1 MLTVMIR
8 RNFHAVCKTSPLVV
22 ELPQLPLVT
31 ILILKKVATAMKTWI
46 SLRTVL
52 ESLQSETD
60 YGQLDVISQRL
71 LEWISVRNRKADP
84 LHVQEIVLKSE
95 IASPATIH
103 KSIALLEERGLITVN
118 IDPHDSRRRIV
129 LITAHAEKLLI
140 KLSKGV
146 ESWAKSVVQGLEGR
160 NGSSAK

>member
-1 MLTVMIR
+1 
-8 RNFHAVCKTSPLVV
+8 
-22 ELPQLPLVT
+22 
-31 ILILKKVATAMKTWI
+31 MKTWI

-52 ESLQSETD
+52 DSLQSETD
-60 YGQLDVISQRL
+60 YSRIDVISQRL
-71 LEWISVRNRKADP
+71 LEWIFLRNLRADP

-129 LITAHAEKLLI
+129 LITAHAEKLLH

-146 ESWAKSVVQGLEGR
+146 ESWAKSVARLEGR
-160 NGSSAK
+160 NGSSGR

>member
-1 MLTVMIR
+1 MIR
-8 RNFHAVCKTSPLVV
+8 RYFHTGCKTSPPVV
-22 ELPQLPLVT
+22 ELPQLALFK
-31 ILILKKVATAMKTWI
+31 IYILKVAVIAMKTWI
-46 SLRTVL
+46 SLRAVL

-129 LITAHAEKLLI
+129 LITAHAEKLLM
-140 KLSKGV
+140 KLSKGI

-160 NGSSAK
+160 NGTSSK

>member
-1 MLTVMIR
+1 
-8 RNFHAVCKTSPLVV
+8 
-22 ELPQLPLVT
+22 
-31 ILILKKVATAMKTWI
+31 MKTWI

-52 ESLQSETD
+52 DSLQSETD
-60 YGQLDVISQRL
+60 YSRIDVISQRL
-71 LEWISVRNRKADP
+71 LEWISLRNLSADP

-129 LITAHAEKLLI
+129 LITAHAEKLLH

-146 ESWAKSVVQGLEGR
+146 ESWAKSVARLEGR
-160 NGSSAK
+160 NGSSGR

>member
-1 MLTVMIR
+1 
-8 RNFHAVCKTSPLVV
+8 
-22 ELPQLPLVT
+22 
-31 ILILKKVATAMKTWI
+31 MKTWI

-52 ESLQSETD
+52 DSLQSETD
-60 YGQLDVISQRL
+60 YSRIDVISQRL
-71 LEWISVRNRKADP
+71 LEWISLRNLRADP

-118 IDPHDSRRRIV
+118 IDPHDSRRRVV
-129 LITAHAEKLLI
+129 LITAHAEKLLH

-146 ESWAKSVVQGLEGR
+146 ESWAKSVARLEGR
-160 NGSSAK
+160 NGSSGR

>member
-1 MLTVMIR
+1 
-8 RNFHAVCKTSPLVV
+8 
-22 ELPQLPLVT
+22 
-31 ILILKKVATAMKTWI
+31 MKTWI

-52 ESLQSETD
+52 DSLQSETD
-60 YGQLDVISQRL
+60 YSRIDVISQRL
-71 LEWISVRNRKADP
+71 LEWISLRNLRADP

-118 IDPHDSRRRIV
+118 IDPHESRRRIV
-129 LITAHAEKLLI
+129 LITAHAEKLLH

-146 ESWAKSVVQGLEGR
+146 ESWAKSVARLEGR
-160 NGSSAK
+160 NGSSGR

>member
-1 MLTVMIR
+1 
-8 RNFHAVCKTSPLVV
+8 
-22 ELPQLPLVT
+22 
-31 ILILKKVATAMKTWI
+31 MKTWI

-52 ESLQSETD
+52 DSLQSETD
-60 YGQLDVISQRL
+60 YSRIDVISQRL
-71 LEWISVRNRKADP
+71 LEWISLRNLSADP

-129 LITAHAEKLLI
+129 LITAHAEKLLH

-146 ESWAKSVVQGLEGR
+146 ESWAKSVARSG
-160 NGSSAK
+160 AP

>member
-1 MLTVMIR
+1 LNCYDPFGI
-8 RNFHAVCKTSPLVV
+8 SPGSV
-22 ELPQLPLVT
+22 QLKQLALIK
-31 ILILKKVATAMKTWI
+31 ILILKKAANAMKTWI
-46 SLRTVL
+46 SLQAVL
-52 ESLQSETD
+52 ESLQSGTD

-103 KSIALLEERGLITVN
+103 KSVALLEERGLITVN

-129 LITAHAEKLLI
+129 IITAHAEKLLI
-140 KLSKGV
+140 KLSKGI
-146 ESWAKSVVQGLEGR
+146 ESWAKLVVEGLEGR
-160 NGSSAK
+160 NGSSGK

>member
-1 MLTVMIR
+1 
-8 RNFHAVCKTSPLVV
+8 V
-22 ELPQLPLVT
+22 ELSQLALFK
-31 ILILKKVATAMKTWI
+31 IHILKKVATAMKTWI
-46 SLRTVL
+46 SLQAVL

-60 YGQLDVISQRL
+60 YGQLDAISQRL
-71 LEWISVRNRKADP
+71 LEWISLRNLRADP

-129 LITAHAEKLLI
+129 LITAHAERLLI

-146 ESWAKSVVQGLEGR
+146 ESWAKSVARLEGR
-160 NGSSAK
+160 NGSSGK

>member
-1 MLTVMIR
+1 
-8 RNFHAVCKTSPLVV
+8 
-22 ELPQLPLVT
+22 
-31 ILILKKVATAMKTWI
+31 MKTWI

-52 ESLQSETD
+52 DSLQSETD
-60 YGQLDVISQRL
+60 YSRIDVISQRL
-71 LEWISVRNRKADP
+71 LEWISLRNLSADP

-129 LITAHAEKLLI
+129 LITAHAEKLLH

-146 ESWAKSVVQGLEGR
+146 ESWAKSVARLEGR
-160 NGSSAK
+160 NGSSG

>member
-1 MLTVMIR
+1 MELR
-8 RNFHAVCKTSPLVV
+8 PLA
-22 ELPQLPLVT
+22 
-31 ILILKKVATAMKTWI
+31 LIKIDISKKIAIEMKTWI
-46 SLRTVL
+46 SLRAVL
-52 ESLQSETD
+52 ESLHSETD

-103 KSIALLEERGLITVN
+103 KSIALLEERGLITVS

-160 NGSSAK
+160 NGSSGK

>member
-1 MLTVMIR
+1 
-8 RNFHAVCKTSPLVV
+8 
-22 ELPQLPLVT
+22 
-31 ILILKKVATAMKTWI
+31 MKTWI
-46 SLRTVL
+46 SLRTFMD
-52 ESLQSETD
+52 SLQSETD
-60 YGQLDVISQRL
+60 YSRIDVISQRL
-71 LEWISVRNRKADP
+71 LEWISLRNLSADP

-160 NGSSAK
+160 NGSSGK

>member
-1 MLTVMIR
+1 
-8 RNFHAVCKTSPLVV
+8 
-22 ELPQLPLVT
+22 
-31 ILILKKVATAMKTWI
+31 MKTWI

-52 ESLQSETD
+52 DSLQSETD
-60 YGQLDVISQRL
+60 YSRIDVISQRL
-71 LEWISVRNRKADP
+71 LEWISLRNLRADS

-129 LITAHAEKLLI
+129 LITAHAEKLLH

-146 ESWAKSVVQGLEGR
+146 ESWAKSVARLEGR
-160 NGSSAK
+160 NCSSGR

>member
-1 MLTVMIR
+1 MIR
-8 RNFHAVCKTSPLVV
+8 CDFSTSLV
-22 ELPQLPLVT
+22 ELSQLALFK
-31 ILILKKVATAMKTWI
+31 IHILKKVATAMKTWI
-46 SLRTVL
+46 SLRAVL
-52 ESLQSETD
+52 ESLHSETD

-160 NGSSAK
+160 NGSSGK

>member
-1 MLTVMIR
+1 MELR
-8 RNFHAVCKTSPLVV
+8 PLA
-22 ELPQLPLVT
+22 
-31 ILILKKVATAMKTWI
+31 LIKIDISKKIAIEMKTWI
-46 SLRTVL
+46 SLRAVL
-52 ESLQSETD
+52 ESLHSETD

-160 NGSSAK
+160 NGSSGK

>member
-1 MLTVMIR
+1 
-8 RNFHAVCKTSPLVV
+8 
-22 ELPQLPLVT
+22 
-31 ILILKKVATAMKTWI
+31 MKTWI

-52 ESLQSETD
+52 DSLQSETD
-60 YGQLDVISQRL
+60 YSRIDVISQRL
-71 LEWISVRNRKADP
+71 LEWISLRNLRADP

-129 LITAHAEKLLI
+129 LITVHAEKLLH

-146 ESWAKSVVQGLEGR
+146 ESWAKSVARLEGR
-160 NGSSAK
+160 NGSSGR

>member
-1 MLTVMIR
+1 VR
-8 RNFHAVCKTSPLVV
+8 FSTSLV
-22 ELPQLPLVT
+22 ELSQLALFK
-31 ILILKKVATAMKTWI
+31 IHILKKVATAMKTWI
-46 SLRTVL
+46 SLQAVL

-71 LEWISVRNRKADP
+71 LEWISVRNRKTDP

-160 NGSSAK
+160 NGSSGK

>member
-1 MLTVMIR
+1 
-8 RNFHAVCKTSPLVV
+8 
-22 ELPQLPLVT
+22 
-31 ILILKKVATAMKTWI
+31 MKTWI

-52 ESLQSETD
+52 DSLQSETD
-60 YGQLDVISQRL
+60 YSRIDVISQRL
-71 LEWISVRNRKADP
+71 LEWISLRNLRADP

-129 LITAHAEKLLI
+129 LITAHAEKLLH

-146 ESWAKSVVQGLEGR
+146 ESWAKSVARLEGR
-160 NGSSAK
+160 NGSSGK

>member
-1 MLTVMIR
+1 LLISAACY
-8 RNFHAVCKTSPLVV
+8 HPLPISTSVV
-22 ELPQLPLVT
+22 ELRPLA
-31 ILILKKVATAMKTWI
+31 LIKIDISKKIAIEMKTWI
-46 SLRTVL
+46 SLRAVL
-52 ESLQSETD
+52 ESLHSETD

-160 NGSSAK
+160 NGSSGK

>member
-1 MLTVMIR
+1 
-8 RNFHAVCKTSPLVV
+8 
-22 ELPQLPLVT
+22 
-31 ILILKKVATAMKTWI
+31 MKTWI
-46 SLRTVL
+46 SLRTVFD
-52 ESLQSETD
+52 SLQSETD
-60 YGQLDVISQRL
+60 YSRIDVISQRL
-71 LEWISVRNRKADP
+71 LEWISLRNLRADP

-129 LITAHAEKLLI
+129 LITAHAEKLLH

-146 ESWAKSVVQGLEGR
+146 ESWAKSVARLEGR
-160 NGSSAK
+160 NGSSGK

>member
-1 MLTVMIR
+1 
-8 RNFHAVCKTSPLVV
+8 
-22 ELPQLPLVT
+22 
-31 ILILKKVATAMKTWI
+31 
-46 SLRTVL
+46 L

-60 YGQLDVISQRL
+60 YGQIDVISQRL
-71 LEWISVRNRKADP
+71 LEWISVRNRKAHP

-160 NGSSAK
+160 NGSSGK

>member
-1 MLTVMIR
+1 MELR
-8 RNFHAVCKTSPLVV
+8 PLA
-22 ELPQLPLVT
+22 
-31 ILILKKVATAMKTWI
+31 LIKIDIAKKIAIEMKTWI
-46 SLRTVL
+46 SLRAVL
-52 ESLQSETD
+52 ESLHSETD

-160 NGSSAK
+160 NGSSGK

>member
-1 MLTVMIR
+1 
-8 RNFHAVCKTSPLVV
+8 
-22 ELPQLPLVT
+22 
-31 ILILKKVATAMKTWI
+31 MKTWI

-52 ESLQSETD
+52 DSLQSETD
-60 YGQLDVISQRL
+60 YSRIDVISQRL
-71 LEWISVRNRKADP
+71 LEWISLRNLRADS

-129 LITAHAEKLLI
+129 LITAHAEKLLH

-146 ESWAKSVVQGLEGR
+146 ESWAKSVARLEGR
-160 NGSSAK
+160 NGSSGR

>member
-1 MLTVMIR
+1 
-8 RNFHAVCKTSPLVV
+8 
-22 ELPQLPLVT
+22 
-31 ILILKKVATAMKTWI
+31 MKTWI

-52 ESLQSETD
+52 DSLQSETD
-60 YGQLDVISQRL
+60 YSRIDVISQRL
-71 LEWISVRNRKADP
+71 LEWISLRNLRADP

-129 LITAHAEKLLI
+129 LITAHAEKLLH

-146 ESWAKSVVQGLEGR
+146 ESWAKSVARLEGR
-160 NGSSAK
+160 NGSSGR

>member
-1 MLTVMIR
+1 
-8 RNFHAVCKTSPLVV
+8 
-22 ELPQLPLVT
+22 
-31 ILILKKVATAMKTWI
+31 MKTWI

-52 ESLQSETD
+52 DSLQSETD
-60 YGQLDVISQRL
+60 YSRIDVISQRL
-71 LEWISVRNRKADP
+71 LEWISLRNLRADP

-118 IDPHDSRRRIV
+118 IDPHDSWRRIV
-129 LITAHAEKLLI
+129 LITAHAEKLLH

-146 ESWAKSVVQGLEGR
+146 ESWAKSVARLEGR
-160 NGSSAK
+160 NGSSGR